1 MWIAL
6 AFVSAFLLGLY
17 DINKKTSLNGNAV
30 VPVLFFNT
38 LICSFIFLPFVVLSH
53 MNPPLLQGTLFYVP
67 SAPLAAHLQIALKSV
82 IVLSSWH
89 FAYFATKHLPLTITG
104 PIKAMQPVMTLCCA
118 MLIFQERLNLYQWIG
133 VVLAITSFFLLS
145 LSGKKEGINFKKN
158 KWVFFM
164 LLSAITGSMSGLYDK
179 YLMKSLDPMLV
190 QSWYNIYQVGFM
202 LLVLAFLWYPT
213 RKTTTP
219 FTWRWS
225 IVLISV
231 FLTIA
236 DFAYFYALSLPDS
249 MISIISLVRRSNV
262 LVTFAA
268 GALFFHEKNLKS
280 KAFDLLLVLIGM
292 LFLIL
297 GSK

>member
-1 MWIAL
+1 MWLAL
-6 AFVSAFLLGLY
+6 AFASAFLLGCY
-17 DINKKTSLNGNAV
+17 DINKKLSLNGNAV

-38 LICSFIFLPFVVLSH
+38 LICSLIFIPFVFISWYK
-53 MNPPLLQGTLFYVP
+53 PSLLQDSLFYVP
-67 SAPLAAHLQIALKSV
+67 SAPLAVHAKIILKSI

-104 PIKAMQPVMTLCCA
+104 PIKATQPVMTLCFA
-118 MLIFQERLNLYQWIG
+118 VLIFQERLNPYQWVG
-133 VVLAITSFFLLS
+133 VLLAISSFYLLS
-145 LSGKKEGINFKKN
+145 FSGKKEGIHFKHN
-158 KWVFFM
+158 KWILCM

-190 QSWYNIYQVGFM
+190 QAWYNIYQVLLM
-202 LLVLAFLWYPT
+202 LFVLAFLWYPT
-213 RKTTTP
+213 RKKTTP
-219 FTWRWS
+219 FHWRWS
-225 IVLISV
+225 IIFISI

-236 DFAYFYALSLPDS
+236 DFLYFYALSMPGS